1 MNYVNGLQ
9 MKEEEENERDEEGAV
24 KFNEWMSE
32 MDEWKR
38 KIEEWRHECV
48 EAMRERK
55 PMPPMPP
62 MASMPMHMPMPMQM
76 PMMRHMRH
84 MHHMHPFRSNV
95 IASRIRDGE
104 LRSIDMLIEA
114 GLFNTR
120 SEAVAYLVGEGIKAK
135 KDVFDKVSSTLQ
147 DIRRIRGEADAYLAK
162 LKREVGLSQV
172 EAQEGPERPGIKCPK
187 CNRDLAGL
195 PEDINVCPYCG
206 SDHK

>member
-1 MNYVNGLQ
+1 MNYVNELH
-9 MKEEEENERDEEGAV
+9 MREDEVTEENV
-24 KFNEWMSE
+24 KFNEWMKE
-32 MDEWKR
+32 MEEWKR
-38 KIEEWRHECV
+38 RIEEWRHECV
-48 EAMRERK
+48 EAMKERK

-62 MASMPMHMPMPMQM
+62 MAPMPMPMHMPMGM

-135 KDVFDKVSSTLQ
+135 KDLFDRVSSTLQ

-172 EAQEGPERPGIKCPK
+172 EAQEGPERPEIKCPK
-187 CNRDLAGL
+187 CNRDLASL

-206 SDHK
+206 SDLK